1 MGIFDKLFG
10 GKKKRQEQQ
19 AVAVEA
25 PPCPH
30 AVLVPRWDSVE
41 DMGKEDK
48 ATRYM
53 CEACHQMFTPQEARE
68 LREGIARRMQESLE
82 ELVSQSEATE
92 AAEGTEG
99 ADGAEAEKRD

>member
-1 MGIFDKLFG
+1 MGILDKLFG
-10 GKKKRQEQQ
+10 GGKKQQQQQQ
-19 AVAVEA
+19 AAVTVEA

-53 CEACHQMFTPQEARE
+53 CEACHQMFSPAEARE
-68 LREGIARRMQESLE
+68 LREGIAQRMQESLE
-82 ELVSQSEATE
+82 ELVAQAETPAEE
-92 AAEGTEG
+92 AASGTP
-99 ADGAEAEKRD
+99 DAEKKD

>member
-1 MGIFDKLFG
+1 MGILDKLFG
-10 GKKKRQEQQ
+10 GGKKQQ
-19 AVAVEA
+19 QPAVAVEA

-53 CEACHQMFTPQEARE
+53 CEGCHQVFSPAEAQE
-68 LREGIARRMQESLE
+68 LRESIAQRMQESLE
-82 ELVSQSEATE
+82 ELVAQSEAS
-92 AAEGTEG
+92 AAEDSSSGTP
-99 ADGAEAEKRD
+99 EAEKKD